1 MYVILSWVCQTFI
14 AKSNLPGYFILK
26 GKSHFHVCT
35 MYYVLC
41 VCWLSAYC
49 STQLQLWNWE
59 KLSIWGRNFGIHTH
73 CISLARSENAI
84 FWCCSR
90 SVALPRR
97 RCWCKWW
104 PRSFCEILLR
114 MTKATLKV
122 HRKCKE
128 NLVQEKSNFPQA
140 FNLFWTLDS
149 ECPSFAA
156 AAVQM
161 ATAICKGQRNVKP
174 F

>member
-1 MYVILSWVCQTFI
+1 MWARIHDWSVSQMISYIQYNASVLFANLLQFVIKL
-14 AKSNLPGYFILK
+14 G
-26 GKSHFHVCT
+26 
-35 MYYVLC
+35 
-41 VCWLSAYC
+41 
-49 STQLQLWNWE
+49 
-59 KLSIWGRNFGIHTH
+59 KLSIWGGETLEYME
-73 CISLARSENAI
+73 CIASSAWMLVVKMQFSDVV
-84 FWCCSR
+84 
-90 SVALPRR
+90 VAEAVLRYV

-128 NLVQEKSNFPQA
+128 SFTVVQEKSNFPQA

-149 ECPSFAA
+149 QCPSFAT
-156 AAVQM
+156 VQM